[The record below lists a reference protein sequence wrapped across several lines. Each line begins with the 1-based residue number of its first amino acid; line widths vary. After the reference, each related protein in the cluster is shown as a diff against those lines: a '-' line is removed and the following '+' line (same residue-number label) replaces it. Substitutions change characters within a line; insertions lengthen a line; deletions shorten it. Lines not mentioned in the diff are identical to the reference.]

1 MVVVVVGF
9 ALCIVSFA
17 CRTCVMSHVF
27 VCVISV
33 VCFFFEFS
41 YAVIEFVSFPCS
53 IENGGWVYIGDH
65 TALLIVMQIEHRISF

>member
-1 MVVVVVGF
+1 
-9 ALCIVSFA
+9 
-17 CRTCVMSHVF
+17 MSHVF

-53 IENGGWVYIGDH
+53 IENGGWYILVII
-65 TALLIVMQIEHRISF
+65 LLY

>member
-9 ALCIVSFA
+9 GALH
-17 CRTCVMSHVF
+17 CVFCMSDRCHVF

-65 TALLIVMQIEHRISF
+65 TALLIVMQIEHRFSF